1 QTFFNK
7 SVDFLKR
14 GVQRTFRRETLLKR
28 LPFTTWLPK
37 YDLQCLEG
45 DIMAGCT
52 VGLTAIPQGIA
63 YAVVAE
69 LPPNY
74 GLYSAFMGCFM
85 YVIFGSCKDITI
97 GPTAIMALMT
107 LEYSGSGGP
116 VYAVLLCFTSGIII
130 ITAGLC
136 NLGFLINFISKPVIS
151 GFTSAAAITIAS
163 SQLKGLFGL
172 SYSSDGIIE
181 TYDKFFHNIGKTRW
195 QDLTLGL
202 SSSVVLLI
210 MRRVKDIAAVRVRAS
225 DSRWTRV
232 WKKGVFL
239 VSVGRNA
246 IVVLVAL
253 VVAYCQR
260 HEQPFIITGE
270 VKPGL
275 PPFHPP
281 AFSADVNGTM
291 LTFGDI
297 LADVGAGVVIIPIV
311 SILESIAI
319 ASAFAGG
326 ATIDATQEMLALGMC
341 NLAGSFVQSM
351 PVTGSFTRT
360 AVNATSGVKTPAG
373 GIVTG
378 TLVILALAFL
388 TSYFKYIPKASLA
401 AVIICAVI
409 FMVDYQVVLP
419 IWQAHRLDQLPL
431 WTTFLTCLFWKLEY
445 GILVG
450 AGVNLAL
457 VLYGSARP
465 KVVVDVTAMQD
476 GDDEA
481 YVLVEPQSGLFF
493 PSVDYVRTSVN
504 KVGLTTASSRMTVVV
519 DCGHFTGV
527 DYTAVKGIK
536 SLCNDFEKRH
546 QPLVFIN
553 VSKGVRK
560 GLMSLNTDIKIAAS
574 QDELR
579 SLLA

>member
-1 QTFFNK
+1 
-7 SVDFLKR
+7 
-14 GVQRTFRRETLLKR
+14 
-28 LPFTTWLPK
+28 
-37 YDLQCLEG
+37 
-45 DIMAGCT
+45 
-52 VGLTAIPQGIA
+52 
-63 YAVVAE
+63 
-69 LPPNY
+69 
-74 GLYSAFMGCFM
+74 MGCFM

-504 KVGLTTASSRMTVVV
+504 KAGLTTASSRMTVVV

-527 DYTAVKGIK
+527 DYTA
-536 SLCNDFEKRH
+536 
-546 QPLVFIN
+546 
-553 VSKGVRK
+553 
-560 GLMSLNTDIKIAAS
+560 
-574 QDELR
+574 
-579 SLLA
+579 